1 MLPVLFTA
9 TAQTSLADV
18 FGYLTGP
25 LANPQAAKT
34 PADKIART
42 PPLLGGHP
50 ELSPLCA
57 EPRLHRMQCRKAL
70 LGKASPLL
78 CTVEKTRGT
87 VLLFCHS
94 RQAYWH
100 LL

>member
-1 MLPVLFTA
+1 MPTVLFTA
-9 TAQTSLADV
+9 TAQKSLADI
-18 FGYLTGP
+18 FDYLTGT

-34 PADKIART
+34 LADKIDRT
-42 PPLLGGHP
+42 LPLLGEHP
-50 ELSPLCA
+50 ELFPLCT
-57 EPRLHRMQCRKAL
+57 EPRLHQMQCRKAL
-70 LGKASPLL
+70 LGKAYLL
-78 CTVEKTRGT
+78 LYKVEGKRVT